1 MLSSPL
7 LYLLSL
13 SVIVVFFVFLEK
25 QFPKLFNYLP
35 SIVLVYLLSMF
46 LASQHFWQVNPQIEH
61 IYKVSKS
68 NLLPAMLFLILL
80 QVNVLS
86 FVKLG
91 KKMLVAYF
99 TALFSLFIAFIAL
112 FLLFDFSK
120 SDVGIFASL
129 AGSWMGGTANM
140 LAIASAFNVDET
152 SLAYAVVTDSI
163 NYTFWIVLL
172 FMLKPFASLFN
183 HFTKASS
190 SEATL
195 LELGCACSIGAK
207 RYYPLILLAILVS
220 IFSQIF
226 ANFFSL
232 ISLTTTVVLIATLLG
247 VLGSFTNLKY
257 LNGSSEIATTM
268 LFFLVALIGS
278 QTHLQDVSELFSYVI
293 AGSSILLIHALL
305 MLFFAKLFKLDLFS
319 ISIASLANIGGVTSA
334 PILAASYNKNLVG
347 IAIIMA
353 IIGYLVGTVA
363 GLLLGNILGFFIR

>member
-1 MLSSPL
+1 MVSSPL
-7 LYLLSL
+7 LYLLTL
-13 SVIVVFFVFLEK
+13 TIIVVFFVFLEK
-25 QFPKLFNYLP
+25 QFPKLFKFLP

-46 LASQHFWQVNPQIEH
+46 LASQNLFSSNEEIHY
-61 IYKVSKS
+61 IYTISKA
-68 NLLPAMLFLILL
+68 NLLPAMLFLMLL
-80 QVNVLS
+80 QVNILS

-91 KKMLVAYF
+91 KKMLIAYF
-99 TALFSLFIAFIAL
+99 TALLSLFIAFIAVFIL
-112 FLLFDFSK
+112 FHFTS

-140 LAIASAFNVDET
+140 LAIAAAFDVDES
-152 SLAYAVVTDSI
+152 SLGFAIVTDSV

-172 FMLKPFASLFN
+172 LMLKPFASTFN
-183 HFTKASS
+183 KFTKASA

-207 RYYPLILLAILVS
+207 RYYPLILLAIVVS
-220 IFSQIF
+220 IISQIF
-226 ANFFSL
+226 ANFFPI
-232 ISLTTTVVLIATLLG
+232 ISVTTTVVLFATILG

-278 QTHLQDVSELFSYVI
+278 QTHLQNVEELFNYVI
-293 AGSSILLIHALL
+293 AGSTILLLHALL
-305 MLFFAKLFKLDLFS
+305 MVLFAKLFKLDLFS
-319 ISIASLANIGGVTSA
+319 ISIASLANIGGVASA

-353 IIGYLVGTVA
+353 IIGYLIGTIA
-363 GLLLGNILGFFIR
+363 GLSLGSLLGLFA